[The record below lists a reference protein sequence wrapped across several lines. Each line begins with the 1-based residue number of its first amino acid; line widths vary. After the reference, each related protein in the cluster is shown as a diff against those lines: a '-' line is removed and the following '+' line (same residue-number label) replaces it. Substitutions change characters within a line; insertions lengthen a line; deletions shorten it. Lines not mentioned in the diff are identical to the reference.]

1 MFMSLDFVKQHE
13 KQLAFYKHFFKP
25 CEKFKVNMNLY
36 KLSGNKFGCHLDI
49 VISLLEIN
57 SQEIL
62 KKKEKQKLLFI
73 EIFTDVLFI
82 IGSKWKSVVLY
93 GEF

>member
-1 MFMSLDFVKQHE
+1 
-13 KQLAFYKHFFKP
+13 
-25 CEKFKVNMNLY
+25 MNLY

-82 IGSKWKSVVLY
+82 IGSKWKSAVLY